1 MSNTLETIAAVG
13 RTSEEEI
20 NFMLGDQEFDI
31 DGALQEAELQEEEG
45 PQMDWRAKAATFNPN
60 GGDFQTSIIDAALE
74 DLEDDLKFD
83 GITFDQQHQ
92 DFTMPA
98 ITGYASMGMPTGF
111 NSGLNF
117 DNFQYNIFNYPP
129 PPPGYNTMH
138 NTTDFYN
145 SGFYNTGFNNNGF
158 NNNGFQNISFHN
170 TTMPMFHSNST
181 SRFSSDWDFNRIPLS
196 RASMQA
202 RMFSSDA
209 GGDHGSQYPSMAM
222 KGNFPSYPT
231 MQYDGMSTF
240 DLGGNGEPTCRG
252 PFKKRRVDKT
262 NFGSP
267 VAVVGP
273 SQGNTH
279 MLTEETA
286 YGPFHLVAI
295 KECAILDMGE
305 AAVAARKARKIRR
318 MKRAKAHILHLLDTS
333 VSEIENAAVS
343 DADYDD
349 PYDLGLTQDEQC
361 EHLLRDYTDNFDAK
375 TFVEG
380 LWDGIYVALSSA
392 AEKPE
397 VEVQAD
403 ELNVK
408 AKAIVNDGKATEGNN
423 ISVAENLIQL
433 MRRKPGFS
441 VDAPDDN
448 SGGLSSSIKLK
459 RPNINANVS
468 CNPDTPKTES
478 HDLFGSKHIVT
489 PTASDVARGKKRSL
503 DGSNISHTAPFPLVP
518 SNLSS
523 KTKPCPP
530 AALSSSQVSQQGEM
544 YADLPD
550 GNDEE
555 SRRLRRL
562 MRNRLSAQRS
572 RDKRRRD
579 IELYTRLKAQ
589 RVEEIASTKKALTEE
604 KEGLKKLEEIVN
616 FAKTFLGPEKFTT
629 VVSN

>member
-1 MSNTLETIAAVG
+1 
-13 RTSEEEI
+13 
-20 NFMLGDQEFDI
+20 
-31 DGALQEAELQEEEG
+31 
-45 PQMDWRAKAATFNPN
+45 
-60 GGDFQTSIIDAALE
+60 
-74 DLEDDLKFD
+74 
-83 GITFDQQHQ
+83 
-92 DFTMPA
+92 
-98 ITGYASMGMPTGF
+98 
-111 NSGLNF
+111 
-117 DNFQYNIFNYPP
+117 
-129 PPPGYNTMH
+129 
-138 NTTDFYN
+138 
-145 SGFYNTGFNNNGF
+145 
-158 NNNGFQNISFHN
+158 
-170 TTMPMFHSNST
+170 
-181 SRFSSDWDFNRIPLS
+181 
-196 RASMQA
+196 MQA
-202 RMFSSDA
+202 RMFSSDV

-240 DLGGNGEPTCRG
+240 DLGGNGEPTYQG
-252 PFKKRRVDKT
+252 PFKKRRVDKA

-267 VAVVGP
+267 VAAVGP

-305 AAVAARKARKIRR
+305 TAVAARKARKMRR

-392 AEKPE
+392 TEKPE

-403 ELNVK
+403 VLNAK
-408 AKAIVNDGKATEGNN
+408 AKAIVNDGKSTKGN
-423 ISVAENLIQL
+423 ISVASNLIQL

-448 SGGLSSSIKLK
+448 SGDVSSSIKLK
-459 RPNINANVS
+459 LPNINANVS
-468 CNPDTPKTES
+468 CNPDTPKTKS
-478 HDLFGSKHIVT
+478 HDLFGSNNIVT

-503 DGSNISHTAPFPLVP
+503 DGSNVSRTAPLPLVP

-523 KTKPCPP
+523 KTKPCSPV
-530 AALSSSQVSQQGEM
+530 ALSSSQVSQQGEM

-579 IELYTRLKAQ
+579 IELCTRLKVQ
-589 RVEEIASTKKALTEE
+589 RVEEIASTNKALTEE
-604 KEGLKKLEEIVN
+604 KEGLKNLEEIVN
-616 FAKTFLGPEKFTT
+616 FAKTFLGPDKFAT